1 MVLMSIAG
9 TMGATFIS
17 YRCCP
22 MDVAPTPVS
31 NMSARRRFFRQ
42 FIDLCGP
49 YWHCEHYARVRT
61 FTVLFGLLTLA
72 QVGLAI
78 WINYW
83 NRELFDSLE
92 QRSLSQFVLQIGEFA
107 VIFFLTMTVTGAHLY
122 VKRWLQLDWRDWLSS
137 RLLDHW
143 MNKGQHYQLLY
154 TPGEHDNPDGRIADD
169 IRIVTE
175 MTISLG
181 HTLFYSILI
190 LFSFIDILLD
200 VSGSAN
206 VPGTN
211 IGVHGYMVWMAFL
224 YAGIGAA
231 VGSLLG
237 RPLIKS
243 TNSLQTAEADFRFS
257 LSRAREH
264 AEAIVLMQGE
274 RAERKLFA
282 KLFASLTSC
291 WNKQTMAYAW
301 IVSYSTGYGTLLP
314 VFPLLIAAPQYIAGA
329 MTLGVLMQAAQA
341 FQKLTSALSWPVDS
355 LGDIA
360 VCRASADRILSL
372 YEDLLLLEE
381 KEQKQDACRIERVT
395 GDISVLKFQQLTV
408 ADHSGLVLLEK
419 FNATIASGERV
430 LVTGNQVVADGLFKA
445 LAGLWHWGQGF
456 LYLPAQQS
464 MVFMPQRPYLPTAPL
479 REALAY
485 PVSADVYDNAAMR
498 RALECAGIEWL
509 IPRLHDKDMWDRVL
523 TARAQQR
530 LSFARVF
537 LQRPDWV
544 IIQAATDDFDEDSE
558 DSLMQVLQKE
568 LPSASVV
575 TLSKHT
581 SLEKHHQR
589 KIVLNELQES
599 KYLFDQNAQCL
610 LPVVREGVEDE
621 QQLLVPHMR
630 RKTDPKHFK
639 K

>member
-1 MVLMSIAG
+1 MQ
-9 TMGATFIS
+9 
-17 YRCCP
+17 CCYHESSHFAVDVVP
-22 MDVAPTPVS
+22 MDASPPPVTS
-31 NMSARRRFFRQ
+31 PRARRHFFRQ
-42 FIDLCGP
+42 FVDLCGP
-49 YWHCEHYARVRT
+49 YWRCAHYVRVRS
-61 FTVLFGLLTLA
+61 FTLLFGLLTLA

-78 WINYW
+78 WTNYW

-107 VIFFLTMTVTGAHLY
+107 VIFFLTMIVTGAHLY
-122 VKRWLQLDWRDWLSS
+122 VKRWLQLDWRAWMSS
-137 RLLDHW
+137 RVLDHW
-143 MNKGQHYQLLY
+143 MNKGQHYQLSY
-154 TPGEHDNPDGRIADD
+154 TAGEHDNPDGRIAED

-175 MTISLG
+175 MVISLG

-200 VSGSAN
+200 VSGSAK

-243 TNSLQTAEADFRFS
+243 TNNLQTAEADFRFG

-282 KLFASLTSC
+282 QLFASLTHC

-301 IVSYSTGYGTLLP
+301 IVSYSTGYGALLP

-360 VCRASADRILSL
+360 LCRASADRVLSL

-381 KEQKQDACRIERVT
+381 KAAQPDACRIERSM
-395 GDISVLKFQQLTV
+395 GESNALAFKSLTV
-408 ADHSGLVLLEK
+408 ADHSGLVLLES
-419 FNATIASGERV
+419 FNASVVAGERV
-430 LVTGNQVVADGLFKA
+430 LITGDQIVADGLFKA
-445 LAGLWHWGQGF
+445 VAGLWHWGQGF
-456 LYLPAQQS
+456 VHLPYKHS
-464 MVFMPQRPYLPTAPL
+464 MAFMPQRPYLPTAPL
-479 REALAY
+479 RDVLAY
-485 PVSADVYDNAAMR
+485 PAPADIYGDAAMR
-498 RALECAGIEWL
+498 EALEAAGVAWL
-509 IPRLHDKDMWDRVL
+509 IPRLRDRDMWDRVL
-523 TARAQQR
+523 TTRAQQR

-537 LQRPDWV
+537 LQQPDWLV
-544 IIQAATDDFDEDSE
+544 IQAATDDFDEE
-558 DSLMQVLQKE
+558 GENSLMDALHKE
-568 LPSASVV
+568 LPAAGIV
-575 TLSKHT
+575 TLSRHD

-589 KIVLNELQES
+589 KITLSRLPEA
-599 KYLFDQNAQCL
+599 KYLFGADDVCL
-610 LPVVREGVEDE
+610 LPAVREEVKEDE
-621 QQLLVPHMR
+621 VLLVPEMR
-630 RKTDPKHFK
+630 RKTDPQHLKPQR
-639 K
+639 